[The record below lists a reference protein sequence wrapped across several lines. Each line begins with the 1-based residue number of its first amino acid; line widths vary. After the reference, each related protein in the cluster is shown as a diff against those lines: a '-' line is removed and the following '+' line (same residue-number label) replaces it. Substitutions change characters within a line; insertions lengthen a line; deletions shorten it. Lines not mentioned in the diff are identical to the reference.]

1 MLLDALDI
9 DDVGGGLVDL
19 HKRRTAHVDFQTRRT
34 LTVRAMRCRDN
45 VPIGDQRS
53 STSL

>member
-9 DDVGGGLVDL
+9 DDVGGGLVEV

-34 LTVRAMRCRDN
+34 LTVRAMGCRDH